1 MHAIFSPRFV
11 LWLVEQIRILFVL
24 NIDTKKNFHFNRY
37 LPASVLMVRRNR
49 ASLLRTNYTWL
60 WVFCAS
66 KLLSFLWANDLLFK
80 EMMNAGRGASHW
92 ELVRLSFRLFFRNE
106 KIQSKLSGN
115 WREWVSVWYLKIGAL
130 AEENWLEQFLT
141 PKRQANNVD
150 RQTRS

>member
-11 LWLVEQIRILFVL
+11 LWLVEQIRILFEL

-106 KIQSKLSGN
+106 KNSIKVEWKLTWMSFSVVLEDRGSCWGKLAGTISDSEKASKQC
-115 WREWVSVWYLKIGAL
+115 R
-130 AEENWLEQFLT
+130 
-141 PKRQANNVD
+141 
-150 RQTRS
+150 